1 MQIPDQT
8 APEAPDRLRVAVVGT
23 GNIARFHV
31 EALQSMP
38 EEAAVVAAAD
48 VDADNLAVFTDR
60 YGIPQRY
67 SDMDR
72 MLREVQPD
80 LVHLCTPPGM
90 HHGQVLACLRGGA
103 SAVVE
108 KPPALSLAEIE
119 EMAAAEGPPG
129 QGPWVATVFQH
140 RFGSG
145 ARRVLAMAESGQLG
159 RPLVAVCHTLWF
171 RDQAYFDVPWRGRW
185 DTEGGGPTMGH
196 GIHQLDLL
204 LALLGDWTEVS
215 AAARRQARVMETE
228 DLSIGHVAFANGAV
242 ATFVNSVLS
251 PREESYIRI
260 DFERATVELRH
271 LYGYGDDDWTI
282 TPAPGCEDEVR
293 AAWEAGESG
302 VNSGHA
308 AQIAHVLSALRA
320 KEAPPVSSA
329 ESLRTMRLVAGIYAS
344 AAQHRTVTAG
354 ELRQGTRYYERM
366 HGGGSP
372 W

>member
-1 MQIPDQT
+1 MQIPGQT
-8 APEAPDRLRVAVVGT
+8 VPEAPDRLRVAVVGT

-38 EEAAVVAAAD
+38 DDAALTAAAD
-48 VDADNLAVFTDR
+48 VDPDNLAVFTDR
-60 YGIPQRY
+60 YGIPQRFG
-67 SDMDR
+67 DMDR

-90 HHGQVLACLRGGA
+90 HHGQVKACLAAGA
-103 SAVVE
+103 SALVE
-108 KPPALSLAEIE
+108 KPPALSLAEVE
-119 EMAAAEGPPG
+119 EMADAEGA
-129 QGPWVATVFQH
+129 QGPWFATLFQH

-145 ARRVLAMAESGQLG
+145 ARRVRALADAGELG
-159 RPLVAVCHTLWF
+159 RPLVAVCHTHWF

-196 GIHQLDLL
+196 GIHQMDLL

-215 AAARRQARVMETE
+215 ATARRQARSMETE
-228 DLSIGHVAFANGAV
+228 DVSIGHISFANGAV
-242 ATFVNSVLS
+242 ATVVNSVLS

-271 LYGYGDDDWTI
+271 LYGYGDDNWTI
-282 TPAPGCEDEVR
+282 TPAPGFEEQVN

-302 VNSGHA
+302 TNSGHS
-308 AQIAHVLSALRA
+308 AQIAHVVSALRA
-320 KEAPPVSSA
+320 KEPPPVTSA
-329 ESLRTMRLVAGIYAS
+329 DSLRTMRLVAGIYAS
-344 AAQHRTVTAG
+344 AAQHRTIIPG
-354 ELRQGTRYYERM
+354 ELRRGTRFYERM